1 MKKRLLPLA
10 SITLALA
17 LLLTAAWVIYVGMGK
32 SEADRLCRE
41 RFCYACH
48 GDGFTEPLACLKS
61 REAGSPMTPLIIEAL
76 RREHPGIAEEQLQVI
91 AEEIARR
98 QLPAIDARQQSRRG
112 ERLYIAKCAACHGSK
127 GEGKPGQYP
136 PLAGSEWL
144 TDEPSRL
151 PEILRLG
158 LRGPI
163 SVKGEPWD
171 EIMLPPG
178 LSDSDHEPVIQYL
191 RERFARP

>member
-10 SITLALA
+10 SLLLVLTLLLALA
-17 LLLTAAWVIYVGMGK
+17 RVIYVGMGK

-41 RFCYACH
+41 RFCYICH
-48 GDGFTEPLACLKS
+48 GDAFSEPLTCLKS
-61 REAGSPMTPLIIEAL
+61 RDEGEPMTPLIIEAL
-76 RREHPGIAEEQLQVI
+76 RREHPGIAEEHLQVI

-98 QLPAIDARQQSRRG
+98 QLPAINARQQSRRG
-112 ERLYIAKCAACHGSK
+112 ERLYAAKCAACHGSK

-151 PEILRLG
+151 PEILSLG

-178 LSDSDHEPVIQYL
+178 LRDSDHGPIIQYL